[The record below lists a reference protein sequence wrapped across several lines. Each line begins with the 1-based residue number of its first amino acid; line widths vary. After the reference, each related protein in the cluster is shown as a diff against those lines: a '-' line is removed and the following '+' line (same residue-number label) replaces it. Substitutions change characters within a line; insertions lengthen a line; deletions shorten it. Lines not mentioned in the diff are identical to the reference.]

1 MTSCLLTGK
10 LLSRSRALDASTAD
24 PTLLPL
30 AATLA
35 DRSVAVLEIGP
46 LVTFELLNLFRG
58 HPHPR
63 DKQVSDYA
71 KRSCQGRQRAR
82 QPPWSNQRT
91 CEQQAM
97 GVPGMCCH
105 CATLS
110 PPGTVSQ

>member
-24 PTLLPL
+24 RTLLPL

-71 KRSCQGRQRAR
+71 KRSCQGG
-82 QPPWSNQRT
+82 S
-91 CEQQAM
+91 
-97 GVPGMCCH
+97 VPANLHGAISEPASSRRWVYRG
-105 CATLS
+105 CAAIVLR
-110 PPGTVSQ
+110 